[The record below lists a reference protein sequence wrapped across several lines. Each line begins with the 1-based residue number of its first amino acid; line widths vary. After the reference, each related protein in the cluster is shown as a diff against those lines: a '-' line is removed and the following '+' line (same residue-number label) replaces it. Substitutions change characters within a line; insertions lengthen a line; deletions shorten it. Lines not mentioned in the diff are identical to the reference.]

1 MLWFIIASLAI
12 VFMMVH
18 GIEYVSWP
26 RLIPPTDII
35 HYEGPGFRSAHNG
48 KGFTGPL
55 AQKLDLSGQADG
67 LGARLLFNGRKRALT
82 VNGMEEGT
90 KKRVD

>member
-12 VFMMVH
+12 MFMMMH

-35 HYEGPGFRSAHNG
+35 HYEGRGFRSAHNG

-55 AQKLDLSGQADG
+55 AKKLDLSGQLDG
-67 LGARLLFNGRKRALT
+67 LGARLLLNSRKRALT

>member
-1 MLWFIIASLAI
+1 MLWFIITSLAI
-12 VFMMVH
+12 MFMMVH

-26 RLIPPTDII
+26 RLIPPRDAI

-48 KGFTGPL
+48 KGFISPL
-55 AQKLDLSGQADG
+55 AQKLGLSGQLDG
-67 LGARLLFNGRKRALT
+67 LGARILLNGRKRALT

>member
-1 MLWFIIASLAI
+1 M
-12 VFMMVH
+12 FMMVH

-35 HYEGPGFRSAHNG
+35 HYEGPGFRSSHNG
-48 KGFTGPL
+48 KGLTSPL
-55 AQKLDLSGQADG
+55 AQKLDLFGQSGV
-67 LGARLLFNGRKRALT
+67 RLLLNGRKRALT
-82 VNGMEEGT
+82 VSGMEEGT

>member
-35 HYEGPGFRSAHNG
+35 HYKGPGFRSAHNG

-55 AQKLDLSGQADG
+55 AQKLDLSGQSDG